1 MWYYSCDKVIY
12 FSRFPTLRVVELP
25 YISCFPVTRTPSS
38 NHSCAAWG
46 CLPALSVCNWNR
58 SIWLVRGARPK
69 IARSDWSGLEL
80 VTQSKLYNS
89 FPILRQCERG
99 IWRLA
104 PNEKCGK
111 RKSNGIFSCFRS
123 KSWRRDWLNST
134 LVNKHAWFLER
145 DTAPPRRWRKP
156 ANFFL
161 VILLLY

>member
-1 MWYYSCDKVIY
+1 MYYYSIINNCIIYHWCEKVIY
-12 FSRFPTLRVVELP
+12 FGRFATLRVAALP

-38 NHSCAAWG
+38 DHSCG
-46 CLPALSVCNWNR
+46 LPALSACNWNR
-58 SIWLVRGARPK
+58 SFWLVRGARPK

-111 RKSNGIFSCFRS
+111 RKSNGIFLCFRS
-123 KSWRRDWLNST
+123 KKRRRDWLNIKNIFQGSMST
-134 LVNKHAWFLER
+134 L
-145 DTAPPRRWRKP
+145 
-156 ANFFL
+156 FF
-161 VILLLY
+161 